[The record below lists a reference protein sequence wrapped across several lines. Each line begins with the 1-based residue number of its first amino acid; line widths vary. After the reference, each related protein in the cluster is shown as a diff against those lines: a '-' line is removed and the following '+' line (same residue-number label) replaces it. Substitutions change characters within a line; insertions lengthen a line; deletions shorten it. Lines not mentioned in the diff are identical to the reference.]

1 MELSVILVAY
11 KSGPIVRQALES
23 IAQYNDI
30 GDELEV
36 IVVDNSPEKER
47 IYSDIQDIPLPHF
60 QYVPS
65 DNRGFGA
72 GNNEGVKVSKGK
84 ILAFLNP
91 DIILVEPIFQ
101 KIIERFQ
108 KESIGVLGIQLCYE
122 NGKPGF
128 SFYYDYQ
135 MSILKKW
142 TLKLWNQLGRFDAN
156 QMYISG
162 ADMFIPRDLFI
173 QAGMFDEHMFMYY
186 EEPDIK
192 RRIEKLDPS
201 KKSVYDGSLRMIHLE
216 KKSTPSSLQMIG
228 HEMDS
233 SVYYGKKYGLDHEQK
248 LLFEYKYYGIKE
260 KVYRICNQTKFKQMH
275 EIRTYMKERMDAHDI
290 GCDGNV

>member
-11 KSGPIVRQALES
+11 KSGTIVRQALES

-47 IYSDIQDIPLPHF
+47 IYPDIQDIPLPHF

-91 DIILVEPIFQ
+91 DIILVEPIFK
-101 KIIERFQ
+101 KIIQRFQ
-108 KESIGVLGIQLCYE
+108 KESIGMLGIQLCYE

-128 SFYYDYQ
+128 SFYNDYQ
-135 MSILKKW
+135 MSSIKKW
-142 TLKLWNQLGRFDAN
+142 TLKLWNK
-156 QMYISG
+156 M
-162 ADMFIPRDLFI
+162 
-173 QAGMFDEHMFMYY
+173 
-186 EEPDIK
+186 
-192 RRIEKLDPS
+192 
-201 KKSVYDGSLRMIHLE
+201 
-216 KKSTPSSLQMIG
+216 
-228 HEMDS
+228 
-233 SVYYGKKYGLDHEQK
+233 
-248 LLFEYKYYGIKE
+248 
-260 KVYRICNQTKFKQMH
+260 
-275 EIRTYMKERMDAHDI
+275 
-290 GCDGNV
+290 